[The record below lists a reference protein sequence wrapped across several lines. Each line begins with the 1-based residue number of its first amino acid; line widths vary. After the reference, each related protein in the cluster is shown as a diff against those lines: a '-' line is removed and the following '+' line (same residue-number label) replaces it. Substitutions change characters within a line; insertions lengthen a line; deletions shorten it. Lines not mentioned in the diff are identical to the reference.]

1 MADAQSCRGI
11 PRGTFFLRR
20 PLSGGWPTREMCK
33 HAVVA
38 KAKANAPLRADL
50 GCSSRYS
57 SKNGQ
62 ALKLLENRSV
72 EKDFL
77 PTAVEQE

>member
-1 MADAQSCRGI
+1 
-11 PRGTFFLRR
+11 
-20 PLSGGWPTREMCK
+20 MCK

>member
-1 MADAQSCRGI
+1 MA
-11 PRGTFFLRR
+11 
-20 PLSGGWPTREMCK
+20 
-33 HAVVA
+33 
-38 KAKANAPLRADL
+38 
-50 GCSSRYS
+50 
-57 SKNGQ
+57 Q